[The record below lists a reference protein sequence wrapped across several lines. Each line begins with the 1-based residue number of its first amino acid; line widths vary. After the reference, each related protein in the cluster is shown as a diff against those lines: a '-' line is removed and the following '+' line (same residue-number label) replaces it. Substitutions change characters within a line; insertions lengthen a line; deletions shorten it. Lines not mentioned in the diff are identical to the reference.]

1 MTPEQLKKKPFK
13 PIIKVNTNEKLDTE
27 EGESNTDEE
36 KSTTSRDMSEQDFA
50 SDTTTDDSEGSE
62 PTVTHQVHNV
72 LNDTTH
78 DQDDSSEDE
87 NVIEIEPHS
96 VNGEKNNQ
104 KRTNSLQPTLKLKLE
119 TEKLETENLK
129 GS

>member
-50 SDTTTDDSEGSE
+50 SDTITDDSEGSE
-62 PTVTHQVHNV
+62 PTETHQVHNV
-72 LNDTTH
+72 LNETTH

-87 NVIEIEPHS
+87 NMIEIEPHS

-104 KRTNSLQPTLKLKLE
+104 KENKLLTTNFEVKVG
-119 TEKLETENLK
+119 N
-129 GS
+129 